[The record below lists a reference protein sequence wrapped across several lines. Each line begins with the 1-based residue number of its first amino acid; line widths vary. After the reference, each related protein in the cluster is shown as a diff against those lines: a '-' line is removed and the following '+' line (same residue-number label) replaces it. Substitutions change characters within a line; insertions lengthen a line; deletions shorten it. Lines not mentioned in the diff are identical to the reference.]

1 MSSFIEGK
9 RIFFYGE
16 LAGMTLRQAASFVRT
31 QGATLVRSLDETVDV
46 VVFCEDNLQ
55 GSDWAEKMNLCN
67 EATRQA
73 FESGRFEI
81 LSESDFWQRLEQ
93 VPDTR
98 KTAIASNESDRTET
112 DSTDTKEV
120 PQYTP
125 SMLAELLGQP
135 IATIRLWFQRG
146 LLHAARQIGKLPYF
160 KTQELLVARRILDFQ
175 SAGISLDSIVEQV
188 ELWQKLRPS
197 LEHVILN
204 LIPSHDQEEL
214 LLQCENGFLL
224 DMAGQSRMDFES
236 PGQAIAKQT
245 RPQTVQEMTAQTNHT
260 ENIADT
266 VANTPVTN
274 SPELSGNMTSDFLDS
289 VFFPSMP
296 SVFDDLTI
304 EEQQEFDK
312 QVGKQVVLLCETA
325 WHREEE
331 GNWSEAIRLYR
342 GALMVGGPDAGISF
356 QLAELLEEQG
366 ELAAA
371 RERYYTVL
379 EMDEN
384 HLEARAN
391 L

>member
-1 MSSFIEGK
+1 
-9 RIFFYGE
+9 
-16 LAGMTLRQAASFVRT
+16 
-31 QGATLVRSLDETVDV
+31 
-46 VVFCEDNLQ
+46 
-55 GSDWAEKMNLCN
+55 
-67 EATRQA
+67 
-73 FESGRFEI
+73 
-81 LSESDFWQRLEQ
+81 
-93 VPDTR
+93 
-98 KTAIASNESDRTET
+98 
-112 DSTDTKEV
+112 
-120 PQYTP
+120 
-125 SMLAELLGQP
+125 MLAELLGQP

-146 LLHAARQIGKLPYF
+146 LLHAARQIGKLAYF

-197 LEHVILN
+197 LERVILN
-204 LIPSHDQEEL
+204 LIPSYDQDEL

-224 DMAGQSRMDFES
+224 DIAGQCRMDFES
-236 PGQAIAKQT
+236 PGEATAKQT
-245 RPQTVQEMTAQTNHT
+245 RPQTVQEMTVQTDHT
-260 ENIADT
+260 ENVADT
-266 VANTPVTN
+266 VANTNVAN
-274 SPELSGNMTSDFLDS
+274 SPEHSGNMTSGFLDS

-391 L
+391 LGRVLARLGEYDEAIAALEGTLQTHPGYVEARFELGKIYFTQKRYEFARQELESCRRVVPDGVMSDEIENLIEQIKASQKK